1 MLPPKKPSPTAQQQL
16 ERVFAELNAANRESL
31 LAFAQF
37 LRDRQGPDDTGLPE
51 VPQQPL
57 DIPRPEEE
65 SVVGAIRRLA
75 RTYPMLNKD
84 ELLHASSSLMSSH
97 ILHGR
102 PASEVIDELET
113 LFADAYGRYA
123 PDEST

>member
-1 MLPPKKPSPTAQQQL
+1 MLPPKKKSPTAQREL
-16 ERVFAELNAANRESL
+16 ERVFAGLNDLNRESV

-37 LRDRQGPDDTGLPE
+37 LLERQGPAESSLPE

-57 DIPRPEEE
+57 EIPRPDEE

-75 RTYPMLNKD
+75 NTYPMLNKD
-84 ELLHASSSLMSSH
+84 ELLHASSSLMSGH
-97 ILHGR
+97 IMHGR

-113 LFADAYGRYA
+113 LFAEAYDRYA

>member
-1 MLPPKKPSPTAQQQL
+1 MLPPKKKPLAAQQSL
-16 ERVFAELNAANRESL
+16 DRVFAELDETNRASV
-31 LAFAQF
+31 LAFAEF
-37 LRDRQGPDDTGLPE
+37 LLTRQGPPANAMPE

-57 DIPRPEEE
+57 DIPRPVEE

-84 ELLHASSSLMSSH
+84 ELLHASSSLMSGH

-102 PASEVIDELET
+102 AASDVIDELET
-113 LFADAYGRYA
+113 LFADAYDRYA